1 MNTASS
7 SQAPAAIKANAVKDM
22 SLGASKGT
30 FGRHGSFPLRFGWI
44 PKGLEELRENPTI
57 FKQED
62 ATVSFGVG
70 KNMVTAMQYWLE
82 AARLVN
88 PSQSNRGL
96 ELSSISEIVFT
107 ETADPYLED
116 DGTIWLLH
124 WLLSSNPRSATSIYW
139 FFNHFHKTTFTS
151 DEVATGLRD
160 FVHREISSKTSAN
173 TLKRDSALVLRM
185 YSHSHAN
192 DGLNLEESLDSPL
205 ATLGLLQ
212 RLDVR
217 LWRSDVTKGPE
228 VPLFVL
234 AFAIAEIFQVTD
246 REQLPI
252 HDLMYSNTEHCA
264 PGAVF
269 RMTEEGLVNGL
280 EAVCQ
285 KHNTQLALDQTAGV
299 FQLYK
304 RDTLDPLV
312 LLRDQYAKNAERA
325 EA

>member
-1 MNTASS
+1 MNTASN
-7 SQAPAAIKANAVKDM
+7 SQVSAAIIPNVHEES
-22 SLGASKGT
+22 SLRSGNGT

-44 PKGLEELRENPTI
+44 PKGLEELRKNPTI
-57 FKQED
+57 FKDED
-62 ATVSFGVG
+62 ATVCFGVG
-70 KNMVTAMQYWLE
+70 KNMVTSMQYWLE

-88 PSQSNRGL
+88 PLKPSKGL
-96 ELSSISEIVFT
+96 GWSPISKIVFN
-107 ETADPYLED
+107 ESADPYLED

-124 WLLSSNPRSATSIYW
+124 WLLASNPRSATAIYW

-151 DEVATGLRD
+151 DEVAAGLRD
-160 FVHREISSKTSAN
+160 FVHREISSKTSPN

-185 YSHSHAN
+185 YAHSHKN

-217 LWRSDVTKGPE
+217 LWRSDITKGRE
-228 VPLFVL
+228 IPLFVL
-234 AFAIAEIFQVTD
+234 AFAIAEVFQLTD

-252 HDLMYSNTEHCA
+252 HDLMYSNTNHCA

-269 RMTEEGLVNGL
+269 RMTEESLVNQL
-280 EAVCQ
+280 EAVCG
-285 KHNTQLALDQTAGV
+285 KHSHQLALDQTAGI

-304 RDTLDPLV
+304 RDTFDPLV
-312 LLRDQYAKNAERA
+312 LLQDQYAINAKRA

>member
-7 SQAPAAIKANAVKDM
+7 SHVAAVTNVNVVKDM
-22 SLGASKGT
+22 SLVSGSGT

-44 PKGLEELRENPTI
+44 PKGLEALRENPSV
-57 FKQED
+57 FKQEN
-62 ATVSFGVG
+62 ATVRFGVG
-70 KNMVTAMQYWLE
+70 KNMVTAMRYWLE
-82 AARLVN
+82 AAQLVI
-88 PSQSNRGL
+88 PAKTGL
-96 ELSSISEIVFT
+96 GLGLSSISEIVFDHK
-107 ETADPYLED
+107 ADPYLED

-124 WLLSSNPRSATSIYW
+124 WLLASNPRNATAIYW
-139 FFNHFHKTTFTS
+139 FFNHFHKATFTS

-160 FVHREISSKTSAN
+160 FAHREISSRTSAN

-185 YSHSHAN
+185 YSQSHSN
-192 DGLNLEESLDSPL
+192 DGLNIEESLDSPL

-217 LWRSDVTKGPE
+217 SWRSDVSKGPE
-228 VPLFVL
+228 IPLFVL
-234 AFAIAEIFQVTD
+234 AFAIAEIFQATD
-246 REQLPI
+246 GRQLPI
-252 HDLMYSNTEHCA
+252 HDLMYSNTNHCA

-269 RMTEEGLVNGL
+269 RMTEEGLVNRL
-280 EAVCQ
+280 EAVCRQ
-285 KHNTQLALDQTAGV
+285 HHKQLTLDQTAGI

-312 LLRDQYAKNAERA
+312 LLRDQYETNGKRV